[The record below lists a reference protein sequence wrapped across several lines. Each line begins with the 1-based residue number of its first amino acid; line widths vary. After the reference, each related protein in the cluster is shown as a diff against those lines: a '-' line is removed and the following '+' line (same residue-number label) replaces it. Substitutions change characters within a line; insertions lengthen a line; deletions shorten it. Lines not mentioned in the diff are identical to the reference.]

1 MAVTNTRT
9 FVSTRDEIIRRA
21 YRNMGVLAYDGTLDS
36 EQIAEGSDTLNTL
49 VLSWQNQKIFLWE
62 LQDDIQVLVANTSEY
77 TLDAD
82 ILDIH
87 NIQYRKDQS
96 DVRINLV
103 TIADYKNINDKKDTS
118 AQANKVWVDK
128 QREAIK
134 LNLWP
139 APENTTSIVS
149 NGGVDYLCTND
160 HTSSSSNEPGTGS
173 DWEDFWEVTTETS
186 LGAWVTATGYKSDV
200 IRYTKILKTQDMTAG
215 NDNPAI
221 PPRYYQALE
230 FGLAYKLSFRYP
242 QADRV
247 GLNIEYQRE
256 LKRALDTESE
266 TADLIISPM

>member
-118 AQANKVWVDK
+118 TQANKVWVDK